1 MKRFTWTLALA
12 CVMAWAGGMP
22 KPAHAQDTVLYPTQ
36 GYIEGLRTKDMMH
49 MIDAN
54 HDGMVSR
61 DEWKAWQE
69 RVFDAMDKNKDGF
82 LTSDEFFQTADDNVI
97 PFATQAYS
105 RGLRTKEMF
114 AKIDANGDGKV
125 SKQEFVDY
133 QMKVFD
139 TMDKQK
145 KQQLGVAD
153 FILQK

>member
-1 MKRFTWTLALA
+1 MACLGAIQTSVLA
-12 CVMAWAGGMP
+12 
-22 KPAHAQDTVLYPTQ
+22 QENVLYPTQ

-61 DEWKAWQE
+61 DEWKAYYE
-69 RVFDAMDKNKDGF
+69 RVFAAMDKNKDGF

-97 PFATQAYS
+97 PFATLAYS
-105 RGLRTKEMF
+105 KALRTKEMF
-114 AKIDANGDGKV
+114 AKIDANGDGKI

-133 QMKVFD
+133 QLKVFD
-139 TMDKQK
+139 TMDTQK